1 MSIVN
6 ELTTMMNNKGWSQ
19 AQAARG
25 IGVSTAVI
33 NQFLQNKYNGDV
45 NAVEEKVRQFISRE
59 QERDKSRRIKPV
71 YVATL
76 MARKGRDVIRMAHMD
91 GDINV
96 IYGDAGMG
104 KTMIMRQ
111 YAKEHLDAVLIEADP
126 GYTARVVL
134 EELCNKLGLS
144 KRGNM
149 HELSEAI
156 IQTLRDS
163 GRIILVDEAENLPY
177 RALETLR
184 RIHDKSGVGII
195 LAGMPRLILNLK
207 GKRGEYKQLYS
218 RVGFALRMG
227 ETLPEDDIT
236 NMITTMLP
244 EASEPEVL
252 NALYK
257 ACKGNARRL
266 FKFLRGISNGS
277 QISGQPIDVQMVHEF
292 SEMLIN

>member
-1 MSIVN
+1 M
-6 ELTTMMNNKGWSQ
+6 
-19 AQAARG
+19 
-25 IGVSTAVI
+25 STAVI

-45 NAVEEKVRQFISRE
+45 NAVEEKVRQFILRE

-71 YVATL
+71 YVDTL

-91 GDINV
+91 SDINV

-104 KTMIMRQ
+104 KTMIVRQ

-163 GRIILVDEAENLPY
+163 GRFILVDEAENLPY

-184 RIHDKSGVGII
+184 RIHDKSGVGIV
-195 LAGMPRLILNLK
+195 LVGMPRLILNLK
-207 GKRGEYKQLYS
+207 AKRGEYKQLYS

-227 ETLPEDDIT
+227 EALPEDDIT

>member
-59 QERDKSRRIKPV
+59 LERDKSRRIKPV
-71 YVATL
+71 YVDTL

-91 GDINV
+91 SDINV

-104 KTMIMRQ
+104 KTMIVRQ

-184 RIHDKSGVGII
+184 RIHDKSGVGIV
-195 LAGMPRLILNLK
+195 LVGMPRLILNLK

-227 ETLPEDDIT
+227 ESLPEDDIT